1 MPASRRSKLSK
12 AIAGVTLWLAC
23 GVALAQ
29 DYPAK
34 TVRLIVAVAPGGGA
48 DIMARQLARR
58 LSEHFNQQ
66 VVIDNRPGA
75 GTVIGTEWVAK
86 SAPDGYTL
94 ILQVN
99 ALAANHTLHKKL
111 PYDTLRDFAPVVLV
125 AATPNVPVV
134 HPSLPVKNVQEFV
147 AFAKARRN
155 QVNYAST
162 GLGAAAAQRNR
173 LMTIFARKSLNCA
186 KSSSHR
192 AKKLNKRPAE

>member
-1 MPASRRSKLSK
+1 MPASRRSKLGK

-23 GVALAQ
+23 GVAIAQ

-48 DIMARQLARR
+48 DILARQLARR
-58 LSEHFNQQ
+58 FSEHFNQQ
-66 VVIDNRPGA
+66 VVVDNRPGA
-75 GTVIGTEWVAK
+75 GTVIGSEWVAK

-125 AATPNVPVV
+125 AATPNVLVV

-162 GLGAAAAQRNR
+162 GLGAAGGTAES
-173 LMTIFARKSLNCA
+173 FDDYF
-186 KSSSHR
+186 R
-192 AKKLNKRPAE
+192 AEVVKLREVIIASGVKAE

>member
-1 MPASRRSKLSK
+1 M
-12 AIAGVTLWLAC
+12 
-23 GVALAQ
+23 
-29 DYPAK
+29 
-34 TVRLIVAVAPGGGA
+34 RLIVAVAPGGGT
-48 DIMARQLARR
+48 DILARQLARR

-66 VVIDNRPGA
+66 IVIDNRPGA

-125 AATPNVPVV
+125 AATPNVLVV

-162 GLGAAAAQRNR
+162 GLGAADG
-173 LMTIFARKSLNCA
+173 TTESFDDYF
-186 KSSSHR
+186 R
-192 AKKLNKRPAE
+192 AEVVKLREVIIASGVKAE